1 MKKLLPFLILLT
13 ASVSC
18 LKDDSGNRDPR
29 FMSVEQYISLL
40 KSGNFSI
47 WEMPIF
53 EISDIP
59 KFLKYVHNETRITI
73 DVNHPI
79 SSHFQYQKFD
89 TTLGMMALW
98 TIEGVRLD
106 VDLPSSTP
114 TVKDSFG
121 QNATQKE
128 IAGLYERWWEKNKG
142 KTHAQ
147 LKEISP
153 FEGTNYSWH

>member
-1 MKKLLPFLILLT
+1 MAL
-13 ASVSC
+13 VSC

-47 WEMPIF
+47 WEIPIF

-59 KFLKYVHNETRITI
+59 KFLKYVRNENRITI
-73 DVNHPI
+73 DVNNHI
-79 SSHFQYQKFD
+79 SSYFQFQFD
-89 TTLGMMALW
+89 TTIGMMALW

-106 VDLPSSTP
+106 VDMPSSIP
-114 TVKDSFG
+114 VVKDSFG
-121 QNATQKE
+121 QNVTQKE
-128 IAGLYERWWEKNKG
+128 IADLYERWWEKNKG
-142 KTHAQ
+142 KTNAQ

-153 FEGTNYSWH
+153 LEGTNYSWH